1 MLNGEQAAGGDGDVP
16 LEGDAEILKVGWNRF
31 DIIAAVRK
39 RGSSLAGI
47 ARGVGLS
54 RKSLSWAL
62 IRPHDRANRA
72 IAAFLKVP
80 PHELWPDWF
89 DASGQR
95 IGDRSPSPRTR
106 SSMTR
111 VSESRPAAFPSSKTA
126 A

>member
-1 MLNGEQAAGGDGDVP
+1 MPRQV
-16 LEGDAEILKVGWNRF
+16 DAQNPKAGWNRF

-47 ARGVGLS
+47 ARDVGLS
-54 RKSLSWAL
+54 RKSMSWAL

-72 IAAFLKVP
+72 IAAFLKLP
-80 PHELWPDWF
+80 PHELWPEWF
-89 DASGQR
+89 DAGGQR
-95 IGDRSPSPRTR
+95 IGDRSPSPRLR
-106 SSMTR
+106 SSTTR

>member
-1 MLNGEQAAGGDGDVP
+1 MPLKGEAKN
-16 LEGDAEILKVGWNRF
+16 LKEGWNRF

-47 ARGVGLS
+47 ARGIGLS

-80 PHELWPDWF
+80 PHELWPEWF

-95 IGDRSPSPRTR
+95 IAARRPSPAAR
-106 SSMTR
+106 SSTTR
-111 VSESRPAAFPSSKTA
+111 VSESRPAAFPSPKTA

>member
-1 MLNGEQAAGGDGDVP
+1 VP
-16 LEGDAEILKVGWNRF
+16 LKGDPKDGWNRF

-54 RKSLSWAL
+54 RKSMSWAL

-80 PHELWPDWF
+80 PHELWPEWF

-95 IGDRSPSPRTR
+95 IGARSPSRSR
-106 SSMTR
+106 SSTTR